1 MTRLSPLS
9 IAMPLLLAVVVPMNA
24 QAPDPRP
31 IIARPSIQTAK
42 LEANSNIP
50 NGILPA
56 QYKAAYGFNR
66 IPNQGQGQTIALVD
80 AYDDPNISSDLAFY
94 ANYFHLTPCNFQ
106 KVKVGNPAQGED
118 WDLVESWDVEQ
129 ACAIAPQANIILVEA
144 NSDSLA
150 DLFQAVAVA
159 SAAPYNATVVSMSWM
174 TDEFAGEQQFDSYL
188 CNIVDGNGQPVTFVA
203 ANNFVKYPAASPCVV
218 AAGQTTVTLST
229 VLPLASPLQLN
240 YGSESAWGYGGI
252 SLYESQ
258 PSWQNPACSGFSA
271 TNRCLPDV
279 AANAENVPV
288 YDTYSYAGWV
298 EVDAPGLS
306 PPAWSAFFTLVNSGR
321 AGQRKNTLSQAAADM
336 YAIYYSSDY
345 LTDFH
350 DIVSGSGAG
359 PGYDLATGIGSYQA
373 NALFS
378 ALVADVN

>member
-144 NSDSLA
+144 NTDSLA

-159 SAAPYNATVVSMSWM
+159 SAAPYNAAVVSMSWM

-188 CNIVDGNGQPVTFVA
+188 CNIVNGNGQPVTFVA
-203 ANNFVKYPAASPCVV
+203 ASNSVKYPAASPCVV

-229 VLPLASPLQLN
+229 VRAPACQSLAIELRKRKRLGLWRNQPLRVATFLAKSCLQWLFSNEPLLAGCCSECRKRSRVRHLQLRRL
-240 YGSESAWGYGGI
+240 GRGRRPGAFAASLECVLHPGEFGPRRSAK
-252 SLYESQ
+252 EHAQ
-258 PSWQNPACSGFSA
+258 PG
-271 TNRCLPDV
+271 
-279 AANAENVPV
+279 
-288 YDTYSYAGWV
+288 
-298 EVDAPGLS
+298 
-306 PPAWSAFFTLVNSGR
+306 
-321 AGQRKNTLSQAAADM
+321 
-336 YAIYYSSDY
+336 
-345 LTDFH
+345 
-350 DIVSGSGAG
+350 GSGHVR
-359 PGYDLATGIGSYQA
+359 DL
-373 NALFS
+373 LFFR
-378 ALVADVN
+378 LPHRFP